1 MSHSAQPRQHPDR
14 PAPMDTEA
22 PPASPLPAVMQ
33 QWLDYLEH
41 QRRYAAPTLSAY
53 RTDLLRLAACLG
65 GMQPEQALNNHMRQY
80 LARMHGQ
87 GMQPRA
93 LARMLAAWRGF
104 YRWWAPQSG
113 MAGNPTNGLR
123 PPKAPR
129 GLPKAL
135 SVEQAQ
141 GLMNH
146 AAARAGYD
154 AIATRDHAMA
164 ELFYSSGLRLS
175 ELVALDVRYTDA
187 EGYQSQAWLDLSE
200 NEAHLLGKGGK
211 RRIVPVGSHALRA
224 LQAWM
229 DARLTMVPANAA
241 PADKYALF
249 LGARGRRI
257 APRIIQ
263 KQLAQ
268 LAITAGLPTHL
279 HPHMLRHSFAS
290 HVLQSAQDLRAV
302 QEMLGHA
309 SISTTQIYTRLDFQ
323 HLAQVYDQAH
333 PRAKRRER

>member
-1 MSHSAQPRQHPDR
+1 MTSSSSQAR
-14 PAPMDTEA
+14 
-22 PPASPLPAVMQ
+22 PLPTSML
-33 QWLDYLEH
+33 QWLDYLAH
-41 QRRYAAPTLSAY
+41 QRRYAPPTLAAY
-53 RTDLLRLAACLG
+53 RTDLTRLAACLD
-65 GMQPEQALNNHMRQY
+65 GMAPEQAANGHLRQY

-113 MAGNPTNGLR
+113 MPGNPTTDLR
-123 PPKAPR
+123 PPKAAR

-146 AAARAGYD
+146 AAARAGHD
-154 AIATRDHAMA
+154 SAATRDHAMA

-175 ELVALDVRYTDA
+175 ELVALDIRYADDD
-187 EGYQSQAWLDLSE
+187 GYRSQAWIDLDE

-211 RRIVPVGSHALRA
+211 RRIVPVGSHARQA
-224 LQAWM
+224 LQSWLA
-229 DARLTMVPANAA
+229 ARPALA
-241 PADKYALF
+241 PAQALPQDRHALF

-257 APRIIQ
+257 SPRMVQ

-268 LAITAGLPTHL
+268 LAIAAGLPTHL

-309 SISTTQIYTRLDFQ
+309 NISTTQIYTRLDFQ
-323 HLAQVYDQAH
+323 HLAKVYDQAH
-333 PRAKRRER
+333 PRARRRDG

>member
-1 MSHSAQPRQHPDR
+1 MTEAAASGAR
-14 PAPMDTEA
+14 PAP
-22 PPASPLPAVMQ
+22 PLPAPMQ
-33 QWLDYLEH
+33 QWLHHLEH
-41 QRRYAAPTLSAY
+41 QRRYAPPTLAAY
-53 RTDLLRLAACLG
+53 RIDLVRLAGCLDG
-65 GMQPEQALNNHMRQY
+65 LSPEQVTHGHLRQY

-104 YRWWAPQSG
+104 YRWWAPQAG
-113 MAGNPTNGLR
+113 MPGNPAADLR
-123 PPKAPR
+123 APKAPR

-146 AAARAGYD
+146 AAARAGHD
-154 AIATRDHAMA
+154 TAATRDHAMA

-175 ELVALDVRYTDA
+175 ELVALDLRYAD
-187 EGYQSQAWLDLSE
+187 EDGYRSQAWIDLDE

-211 RRIVPVGSHALRA
+211 RRIVPVGSHARLA
-224 LQAWM
+224 LQAWLA
-229 DARLTMVPANAA
+229 ARPALA
-241 PADKYALF
+241 PAQALAADRHALF

-257 APRIIQ
+257 APRMIQ

-309 SISTTQIYTRLDFQ
+309 NISTTQIYTRLDFQ
-323 HLAQVYDQAH
+323 HLAKVYDQTH
-333 PRAKRRER
+333 PRARRRED